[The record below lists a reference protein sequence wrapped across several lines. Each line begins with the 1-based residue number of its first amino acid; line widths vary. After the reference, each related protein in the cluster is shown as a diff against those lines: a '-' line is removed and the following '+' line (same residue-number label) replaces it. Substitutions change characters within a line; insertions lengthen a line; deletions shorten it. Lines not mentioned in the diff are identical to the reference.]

1 MKGCLVRSST
11 LSARSYSSRVSPQQ
25 VAQVVLG
32 ARKHDVHQEQL
43 SNVKNHIS
51 ERKKPGS
58 PIFDRR
64 AGDRA
69 KLLYERYNPGYSS
82 VAASR
87 LGNANYFFNAA
98 EVTYE
103 WSASSFWDIPGEKL
117 KARVE
122 QQVLNQEPAT
132 DHGEN
137 SRPKNVSTARK
148 YPGKTDGIPFEL
160 LNGLPEVAFLGRC
173 NAGKSTLLNNMTT
186 EFSKIKLDEY
196 AKTSKKAG
204 FTKTIN
210 CFNVGR
216 RFRLIDTPGYGVKGT
231 FEQGELIMRYLR
243 ERKELKRV
251 YLLISA
257 EQGFTETDSQIVEF
271 LTKFG
276 IPYEIVFT
284 KLDKVSNLS
293 RLHQVIEDSGVLEL
307 PTMPRML
314 FLNSITN
321 SQCPKRL
328 GISSLRDSILESCG
342 LEQAVKPLKFK
353 SKRQ

>member
-1 MKGCLVRSST
+1 MKSSQSRRLT
-11 LSARSYSSRVSPQQ
+11 LAKRLYSARVSSQE
-25 VAQVVLG
+25 VANVVLG
-32 ARKHDVHQEQL
+32 ARKHNVQQEQIL
-43 SNVKNHIS
+43 SVKNLTGGG
-51 ERKKPGS
+51 KKPGS
-58 PIFDRR
+58 RGSEKKVEDI
-64 AGDRA
+64 A
-69 KLLYERYNPGYSS
+69 KQLYKRYNHGYSS
-82 VAASR
+82 VTASR

-103 WSASSFWDIPGEKL
+103 WSAASFWDIPGEKL
-117 KARVE
+117 KAQLE
-122 QQVLNQEPAT
+122 QQTLDQEHIGNYGNHPK
-132 DHGEN
+132 GEDL
-137 SRPKNVSTARK
+137 RARK

-186 EFSKIKLDEY
+186 EFSKVRLDEY
-196 AKTSKKAG
+196 ARTSKKAG

-231 FEQGELIMRYLR
+231 FDQGELIMRYLR

-257 EQGFTETDSQIVEF
+257 EQGFTETDSQIVHF

-276 IPYEIVFT
+276 IPYELVFT
-284 KLDKVSNLS
+284 KLDKISDVAG
-293 RLHQVIEDSGVLEL
+293 LHSIIEDSRVSEL

-321 SQCPKRL
+321 SRYPKRL

-342 LEQAVKPLKFK
+342 LEQAIKPLKVK
-353 SKRQ
+353 SKGK